1 MEADKQI
8 MNNLLLSAHTVEGIS
23 KTITRYFITS
33 GRSKTITRYF
43 IILQAAEE
51 YKYLNDI
58 ER

>member
-23 KTITRYFITS
+23 KTITRYFI
-33 GRSKTITRYF
+33 
-43 IILQAAEE
+43 ILQAAEE